1 MLPVLSKLCDS
12 SHTDKR
18 THRTPPEHLAVSIVR
33 RHENPPLR
41 PLFEP
46 TLQLHFLSSNLPN
59 TLCSFCSLFKC
70 LLQTEM
76 HNIRHNT
83 SSPPSIPLSLYPSI
97 PPPPL
102 PLLDKMQSVSLAQP
116 FKEHRCIMEIVLSSS
131 VLRQHPLSFTVT
143 LVSPSALWPIIR
155 SGW

>member
-1 MLPVLSKLCDS
+1 MIPLNTVHSKKKA

-18 THRTPPEHLAVSIVR
+18 THRTPAEHLAVSIVR

-41 PLFEP
+41 PLFEL

-59 TLCSFCSLFKC
+59 TFCSFCSLFKC

-83 SSPPSIPLSLYPSI
+83 HPHPSI

-102 PLLDKMQSVSLAQP
+102 PRLDKMQSASVAQP
-116 FKEHRCIMEIVLSSS
+116 FKEPRCIMEIDLSSS
-131 VLRQHPLSFTVT
+131 VLWQHPLSFTVT
-143 LVSPSALWPIIR
+143 LISLSALWPIIR
-155 SGW
+155 SG